1 MSTAKG
7 PLKGRAARLGRLMP
21 SGPSSAAR
29 TPFVL
34 LVVVLLGGGLISL
47 LLLNSALNQGSFQLN
62 ELKDRTTELTDEEQA
77 LQRDVDD
84 YAAPDALERRARELG
99 MVPGG
104 SPAFLGPDGKVL
116 GVPSVAVAPKPS
128 PTPSAEP
135 PPPATT
141 DSPAPPTNTGT
152 PGGTAAAGTSTS
164 TDADARTS
172 GDTAHPAGAAT
183 ASTVGAPTAGTS
195 TAPAVSTGI
204 DPTSTAPAMNTGTDP
219 TSTAPAMNTGTDPT
233 STASTGP
240 GLSGTGQA
248 RTEPA
253 AEPTQPSGR

>member
-21 SGPSSAAR
+21 SGPSTAAR

-47 LLLNSALNQGSFQLN
+47 LLLNSALNQGSFKLN
-62 ELKDRTTELTDEEQA
+62 ELKNETTELTDEEQA

-116 GVPSVAVAPKPS
+116 GRPSAAPS
-128 PTPSAEP
+128 PDPSP
-135 PPPATT
+135 
-141 DSPAPPTNTGT
+141 SPAPTDPSADPGAAGAGADPVGTGT
-152 PGGTAAAGTSTS
+152 GTGPAP
-164 TDADARTS
+164 ADPASPATAPTTS
-172 GDTAHPAGAAT
+172 G
-183 ASTVGAPTAGTS
+183 
-195 TAPAVSTGI
+195 
-204 DPTSTAPAMNTGTDP
+204 
-219 TSTAPAMNTGTDPT
+219 
-233 STASTGP
+233 
-240 GLSGTGQA
+240 
-248 RTEPA
+248 R
-253 AEPTQPSGR
+253 

>member
-1 MSTAKG
+1 
-7 PLKGRAARLGRLMP
+7 MP

-104 SPAFLGPDGKVL
+104 SPAFLGADGKVL
-116 GVPSVAVAPKPS
+116 GEPSEAVAPKPT
-128 PTPSAEP
+128 PTPGRK
-135 PPPATT
+135 PAAGEK
-141 DSPAPPTNTGT
+141 PAPSGATGS
-152 PGGTAAAGTSTS
+152 PKPGTATG
-164 TDADARTS
+164 
-172 GDTAHPAGAAT
+172 AGAAPT
-183 ASTVGAPTAGTS
+183 GFAQTAPT
-195 TAPAVSTGI
+195 PPP
-204 DPTSTAPAMNTGTDP
+204 DPTT
-219 TSTAPAMNTGTDPT
+219 
-233 STASTGP
+233 P
-240 GLSGTGQA
+240 G
-248 RTEPA
+248 R
-253 AEPTQPSGR
+253 

>member
-34 LVVVLLGGGLISL
+34 LVFVLLGGGLISL
-47 LLLNSALNQGSFQLN
+47 LLLNSALNQGSFKLN
-62 ELKDRTTELTDEEQA
+62 ELKNKTTELTDEEQA

-116 GVPSVAVAPKPS
+116 GEPSVAEAPKPT
-128 PTPSAEP
+128 PKPRPKPSATP
-135 PPPATT
+135 GSTPAT
-141 DSPAPPTNTGT
+141 G
-152 PGGTAAAGTSTS
+152 AG
-164 TDADARTS
+164 
-172 GDTAHPAGAAT
+172 
-183 ASTVGAPTAGTS
+183 
-195 TAPAVSTGI
+195 
-204 DPTSTAPAMNTGTDP
+204 
-219 TSTAPAMNTGTDPT
+219 
-233 STASTGP
+233 ASTGP
-240 GLSGTGQA
+240 RTFDSPATTGTAPTNPDTSPTSVLPTGGGPTGSGSSGISRSGTVPVP
-248 RTEPA
+248 EPH
-253 AEPTQPSGR
+253 EPYETR

>member
-1 MSTAKG
+1 
-7 PLKGRAARLGRLMP
+7 MP

-116 GVPSVAVAPKPS
+116 GEPSEAVAPKPS
-128 PTPSAEP
+128 PTPSP
-135 PPPATT
+135 KPTPNTGPAGSAPTGSAPTGTT
-141 DSPAPPTNTGT
+141 PTGSAPSGLDPAPTAPASASAGTTPMQTAPAPPPNPTN
-152 PGGTAAAGTSTS
+152 
-164 TDADARTS
+164 
-172 GDTAHPAGAAT
+172 
-183 ASTVGAPTAGTS
+183 
-195 TAPAVSTGI
+195 
-204 DPTSTAPAMNTGTDP
+204 
-219 TSTAPAMNTGTDPT
+219 
-233 STASTGP
+233 
-240 GLSGTGQA
+240 
-248 RTEPA
+248 
-253 AEPTQPSGR
+253 SGR